1 MKASIIGMS
10 TTTLGTSTTAFA
22 EVPLTAIR
30 PNPGQPRRYFDQ
42 TTLAELA
49 ASIAANGL
57 LQPVTVRPDPD
68 GEAEFLIVA
77 GERRWRAAQLAGLG
91 TVPARVITGLDS
103 VDAYVL
109 AVTENVNRTDMTPI
123 EEADA
128 YAQLL
133 AAGKT
138 TDQVGALF
146 GRRPADVRYRVDLL
160 RCRVEV
166 QDLIAKGGMGLNL
179 AWYVSE
185 LSPAG
190 QQRLTARH
198 AQGRYRDDR
207 EAIEVAKAMKA
218 AEAET
223 PMFEVADWTP
233 TRPAKPRPTPVA
245 LAVGKVDELI
255 ADLARVSAA
264 DPAALADTEALGAA
278 LDRLKKAT
286 ADARRTV
293 RTATARRL
301 VGDDTPPTNRP

>member
-138 TDQVGALF
+138 TDQVG
-146 GRRPADVRYRVDLL
+146 
-160 RCRVEV
+160 
-166 QDLIAKGGMGLNL
+166 LNL